1 MFGLGAGWANVPAFN
16 LLMGAPLKL
25 AVGSSG
31 LLLSVVDTSAAWI
44 YLNRGAVLPI
54 VVAPSIIGVMLGAKV
69 GARLLRVAPARIVRR
84 TVIALLVI
92 AGARALLKGF
102 GI

>member
-1 MFGLGAGWANVPAFN
+1 
-16 LLMGAPLKL
+16 MGAPLKL

-69 GARLLRVAPARIVRR
+69 GARLLRRARPVLVRR
-84 TVIALLVI
+84 IVIALLLL
-92 AGARALLKGF
+92 AGGRALLKAF
-102 GI
+102 GV